1 MELKKLAPNFAV
13 QDIGKTVAFYRD
25 VLGFELEMAVPEDKS
40 GVLQE
45 LTENTKYI
53 YAMMSRD
60 GVGVMFQ
67 RTDSIGEDVPPLKGV
82 PIGASVSFYIEVE
95 DLNALYQEMKP
106 KAEVVKELETAWYG
120 MQEFYIKDCNGYIL
134 GFAEGAEGK

>member
-13 QDIGKTVAFYRD
+13 QDIGKTVVFYRD
-25 VLGFELEMAVPEDKS
+25 VLGFKLEMVVPEDKS
-40 GVLQE
+40 GVEQE
-45 LTENTKYI
+45 LTERKKYI

-95 DLNALYQEMKP
+95 DINALYQEIKP
-106 KAEVVKELETAWYG
+106 KAGVVKELETAWYG

-134 GFAEGAEGK
+134 GFSERK

>member
-1 MELKKLAPNFAV
+1 MELKKLTPNFSV
-13 QDIGKTVAFYRD
+13 QDIGKTVVFYRD
-25 VLGFELEMAVPEDKS
+25 VLGFKLDMVVPEDKS
-40 GVLQE
+40 DVIPE
-45 LTENTKYI
+45 LTEGKKYI

-95 DLNALYQEMKP
+95 DINALYQEIKP
-106 KAEVVKELETAWYG
+106 KAGVVKELETAWYG

-134 GFAEGAEGK
+134 GFTERK

>member
-13 QDIGKTVAFYRD
+13 QDIEKTVAFYRD
-25 VLGFELEMAVPEDKS
+25 VLGFKLEMAVPEDKS
-40 GVLQE
+40 GVEQE
-45 LTENTKYI
+45 LSEEKKYI

-95 DLNALYQEMKP
+95 DINALYQEIKP
-106 KAEVVKELETAWYG
+106 KAGVVKELETVWYG

-134 GFAEGAEGK
+134 GFAERK

>member
-13 QDIGKTVAFYRD
+13 HDIEKTVAFYRD
-25 VLGFELEMAVPEDKS
+25 VLGFKLEMAVPEDKS
-40 GVLQE
+40 GVEQE
-45 LTENTKYI
+45 LTERKKYI

-60 GVGVMFQ
+60 GVEVMFQ

-95 DLNALYQEMKP
+95 DINALYREIKP
-106 KAEVVKELETAWYG
+106 KAGVVKELETVWYG

-134 GFAEGAEGK
+134 GFAERK

>member
-13 QDIGKTVAFYRD
+13 QDIEKTVAFYRD
-25 VLGFELEMAVPEDKS
+25 VLGFKLEMAVPEDKS
-40 GVLQE
+40 GVEQE
-45 LTENTKYI
+45 LTERKKYI

-60 GVGVMFQ
+60 GVEVMFQ

-95 DLNALYQEMKP
+95 DINALYQEIKP
-106 KAEVVKELETAWYG
+106 KAEVVKELETVWYG
-120 MQEFYIKDCNGYIL
+120 MQEFYVKDCNGYIL
-134 GFAEGAEGK
+134 GFAERK

>member
-13 QDIGKTVAFYRD
+13 QDIEKTVAFYRD
-25 VLGFELEMAVPEDKS
+25 VLGFKLEMAVPEDKS
-40 GVLQE
+40 GVEQE
-45 LTENTKYI
+45 LTEKKKYI

-60 GVGVMFQ
+60 GVEVMFQ

-95 DLNALYQEMKP
+95 DINALYQEMKS
-106 KAEVVKELETAWYG
+106 KAEVVKELETVWYG

-134 GFAEGAEGK
+134 VSYQ

>member
-13 QDIGKTVAFYRD
+13 HDIGKTVVFYHD
-25 VLGFELEMAVPEDKS
+25 VLDFKLEMIVPEDKS
-40 GVLQE
+40 GVEQE
-45 LTENTKYI
+45 LTERKKYI

-95 DLNALYQEMKP
+95 DINALYQEIKP
-106 KAEVVKELETAWYG
+106 KARVVKELETVWYG

-134 GFAEGAEGK
+134 GFAEMK

>member
-1 MELKKLAPNFAV
+1 MELKKLTPNFAV
-13 QDIGKTVAFYRD
+13 QDIGKTVVFYRD
-25 VLGFELEMAVPEDKS
+25 VLGFKLDMVVPEDKS
-40 GVLQE
+40 DVIPE
-45 LTENTKYI
+45 LTERTKYI

-95 DLNALYQEMKP
+95 DINALYQEIKP
-106 KAEVVKELETAWYG
+106 KAGVVKELETAWYG

-134 GFAEGAEGK
+134 GFSERK

>member
-13 QDIGKTVAFYRD
+13 QDISKTVAFYRN
-25 VLGFELEMAVPEDKS
+25 VIGFKLEMVVPEDKS
-40 GVLQE
+40 GVEQE
-45 LTENTKYI
+45 LSEEKTYI

-60 GVGVMFQ
+60 SVQVMFQ

-82 PIGASVSFYIEVE
+82 PIGASVSFYIEV
-95 DLNALYQEMKP
+95 DDINALYQEIKS
-106 KAEVVKELETAWYG
+106 KAEVVKKLETVWYG

-134 GFAEGAEGK
+134 GFAEIK

>member
-13 QDIGKTVAFYRD
+13 QDIEKTVAFYRD
-25 VLGFELEMAVPEDKS
+25 VLGFKLEMAVQEDKS
-40 GVLQE
+40 GVEQE
-45 LTENTKYI
+45 LTEKKKYI

-95 DLNALYQEMKP
+95 DIDALYQEIKS
-106 KAEVVKELETAWYG
+106 KAEIVKELETVWYG
-120 MQEFYIKDCNGYIL
+120 MQEFYVKDCNGYIL
-134 GFAEGAEGK
+134 GFAERK

>member
-1 MELKKLAPNFAV
+1 MELKKFAPNFAV
-13 QDIGKTVAFYRD
+13 QDIEKTVVFYRD
-25 VLGFELEMAVPEDKS
+25 VLGFKLEMAVPEDKS
-40 GVLQE
+40 GVEQE
-45 LTENTKYI
+45 LGEKKKYI

-60 GVGVMFQ
+60 DVGVMFQ

-95 DLNALYQEMKP
+95 AINALYQEIKS
-106 KAEVVKELETAWYG
+106 KAEIVKELETVWYG

-134 GFAEGAEGK
+134 GFAERK